1 MSKILLAH
9 GLGGGHA
16 LLDVLQLSWRCRG
29 LRSERL
35 LQYYHNIM
43 SRRITRS
50 QSRSRSRSMSASAQD
65 VNTKSKPSKKRP
77 KKKIKLD
84 PVAEATDVS
93 NVGAAL
99 QQNTSFESRVRALKT
114 VLNANDSLHESSDA
128 ATDAALESL
137 LNVCTQLK
145 EDMKAESETWT
156 DGFIKVELQDTLGH
170 SLIECAGDRID
181 SCLKNSTKKSN
192 KRKKAKNT
200 DKDVDKGGVLS
211 WLPGLFALALRC
223 AIQGHVSGRIPFEM
237 LDNVLHTQTIS
248 MCEKIWDLVE
258 SMSEAISNETLVPSD
273 GRNINSKLW
282 LLRVANNLLK
292 RLSTT
297 QNSFF
302 CGRISFFLARIF
314 PLSEKSAL
322 NLTKKRNLANV
333 TTFNSEEVFNEVAH
347 KNNSINEQESAP
359 KISYNCY
366 SNFWK
371 LQHEFLR
378 DPSKI
383 LKGPA
388 VRNQFLQ
395 KVNGVLE
402 LFAKHPLPQ
411 GDKIADDGG
420 ATDVGNLSTI
430 EEDSTQQFSA
440 VKYLTAARLFRLQ
453 LIDPQLRRHVMC
465 QILIVLEE
473 IRFYGENLKKSEYQK
488 IARCRQ
494 DVLKSL
500 CSTTPNGKAF
510 ADAVVETLKGC
521 VKWKLWKYNKK
532 CPSFERFLDPN
543 DNNERAAEKKEMLI
557 EINSAKEKATGIS
570 SKDAISR
577 RRAKAATT
585 IQPALK
591 KFWVGGN
598 NDAESFDLVSH
609 CAANEEIKDLKVLY
623 QKVVD
628 AEDPVNEIEDIYHPK
643 HDKVYCWKSLRLT
656 ASKQFDIFQKLDD
669 GSVVSA
675 AQHLGYVEAKT
686 SEAESAEK
694 GMDEDLE
701 NSISVDDVKKPVD
714 SVEN

>member
-1 MSKILLAH
+1 
-9 GLGGGHA
+9 
-16 LLDVLQLSWRCRG
+16 
-29 LRSERL
+29 
-35 LQYYHNIM
+35 
-43 SRRITRS
+43 
-50 QSRSRSRSMSASAQD
+50 MSASVQD
-65 VNTKSKPSKKRP
+65 SNIKSKPSKRP
-77 KKKIKLD
+77 KKKSKLD
-84 PVAEATDVS
+84 PVAEVTNDSKMSDAQ
-93 NVGAAL
+93 G
-99 QQNTSFESRVRALKT
+99 QKTSFESRVGTFKM
-114 VLNANDSLHESSDA
+114 VINANGSLQDSSDA
-128 ATDAALESL
+128 AVDVVFESL
-137 LNVCTQLK
+137 LKACNQLK
-145 EDMKAESETWT
+145 KDMQAESGTWT
-156 DGFIKVELQDTLGH
+156 DDDIKVELQDSLGH

-181 SCLKNSTKKSN
+181 SFVSNSITKGK
-192 KRKKAKNT
+192 KRKKVANTAK
-200 DKDVDKGGVLS
+200 DMDKGDVLS

-223 AIQGHVSGRIPFEM
+223 AIQGQVSGRIPFEL

-248 MCEKIWDLVE
+248 MCEKIWNFVE
-258 SMSEAISNETLVPSD
+258 SMSEAISHETLVPSD

-302 CGRISFFLARIF
+302 CGRISLFLARIF

-322 NLTKKRNLANV
+322 NLAKKRNLSNV
-333 TTFNSEEVFNEVAH
+333 TTFNSEEVFNEFA
-347 KNNSINEQESAP
+347 NMNDNINEEEPAS
-359 KISYNCY
+359 KISYDCY

-388 VRNQFLQ
+388 LRNQFLQ
-395 KVNGVLE
+395 KVHGVLE

-411 GDKIADDGG
+411 GDKIADDS
-420 ATDVGNLSTI
+420 DVGDIGNLPTI
-430 EEDSTQQFSA
+430 EEDSAQHFSA

-473 IRFYGENLKKSEYQK
+473 IRFYGENLKKTEYLK
-488 IARCRQ
+488 IATCRH
-494 DVLKSL
+494 DVLKLL
-500 CSTTPNGKAF
+500 CSTTPNGKGF
-510 ADAVVETLKGC
+510 ADAVVETLKSC
-521 VKWKLWKYNKK
+521 VKWKLWKYNEK
-532 CPSFERFLDPN
+532 CPSFERFPDPN
-543 DNNERAAEKKEMLI
+543 DANVRPAEKKQMLI

-577 RRAKAATT
+577 RRAKAAMTV
-585 IQPALK
+585 QPALK
-591 KFWVGGN
+591 KFWVGANDDAGN
-598 NDAESFDLVSH
+598 FNLVSH
-609 CAANEEIKDLKVLY
+609 CDENENTKDLQVWY

-628 AEDPVNEIEDIYHPK
+628 AEDPINEIEDIYHPK

-675 AQHLGYVEAKT
+675 AQNLGYVEKKDC
-686 SEAESAEK
+686 EAENADK
-694 GMDEDLE
+694 VTDED
-701 NSISVDDVKKPVD
+701 IDDSKSADDMKKPID